1 MFKYKNLAAALLVF
15 GSLSASAND
24 SLFKEW
30 IKNDSANPVA
40 VPTASDS
47 ALYGS
52 SFYVIDPTKP
62 IEFTFVTTQAG
73 HDLNLAVS
81 TSNAPD
87 ANWQIVFSKTGNSV
101 GNTTYTLNNT
111 FYSFDAAGAT
121 EIFLS
126 LHDRT
131 TGQVYYTDTSRNT
144 DGIDHS
150 IAFYDYTSG
159 KTLVGF
165 EDLYDGGD
173 RDYDDIVFLVS
184 NVSATPMTPVPEPE
198 TYAMLLAG
206 LGLIGA
212 VAQRRSRR

>member
-30 IKNDSANPVA
+30 IKHDTGNPVA
-40 VPTASDS
+40 VPISFDS

-52 SFYVIDPTKP
+52 HFYIIDPTKP

-87 ANWQIVFSKTGNSV
+87 DWQIVFSKTGNSV
-101 GNTTYTLNNT
+101 GVTTYTLNNA
-111 FYSFDAAGAT
+111 FYSYDAAGAT

-131 TGQVYYTDTSRNT
+131 TDKLYYSDTSRNT

-150 IAFYDYTSG
+150 IAFYNNSDG

-165 EDLYDGGD
+165 EDLYGGGD

-184 NVSATPMTPVPEPE
+184 NVSATPVPEPG